1 VDFLDGDYAL
11 EFKRIEQEPLTA
23 DGRVAKIAE
32 FAAKQAAKGE
42 ASAKNDVVR
51 FSRHASQD
59 YWGKF
64 LGVSARCQLEKRVET
79 RRSSNA
85 NANSDHTCRAHFHH
99 RAIASS
105 PIRNGIV
112 AWCCDY
118 RKLGRVER
126 LSRSEV
132 DLCFS
137 GNVDRGIISWLV
149 LVAEWWCS
157 DKLTNFVRG
166 GVCPLV

>member
-1 VDFLDGDYAL
+1 MQEGPCASPISSPELALAAPGGQFPPGVKPVDFLDGDYAL

-85 NANSDHTCRAHFHH
+85 NANS
-99 RAIASS
+99 
-105 PIRNGIV
+105 
-112 AWCCDY
+112 
-118 RKLGRVER
+118 
-126 LSRSEV
+126 
-132 DLCFS
+132 
-137 GNVDRGIISWLV
+137 
-149 LVAEWWCS
+149 
-157 DKLTNFVRG
+157 
-166 GVCPLV
+166 

>member
-1 VDFLDGDYAL
+1 MQEGPCASPISSPELALAAPGGQFPPGVKPVDFLDGDYAL

-23 DGRVAKIAE
+23 DGRVEKIAE
-32 FAAKQAAKGE
+32 FAAEQVAKGE

-85 NANSDHTCRAHFHH
+85 NANS
-99 RAIASS
+99 
-105 PIRNGIV
+105 
-112 AWCCDY
+112 
-118 RKLGRVER
+118 
-126 LSRSEV
+126 
-132 DLCFS
+132 
-137 GNVDRGIISWLV
+137 
-149 LVAEWWCS
+149 
-157 DKLTNFVRG
+157 
-166 GVCPLV
+166 